1 VSYRAL
7 KLALRDVALV
17 LKDRTLPRIIIGVIG
32 ITFFFAFVLHAE
44 PVVVYGLL
52 LLGCFTAVV
61 EVIIRFKGK

>member
-1 VSYRAL
+1 MSYHAL
-7 KLALRDVALV
+7 KLALRNAAVI
-17 LKDRTLPRIIIGVIG
+17 LKDSTLPRIIIGVIG

-44 PVVVYGLL
+44 PAVVYGVL

>member
-7 KLALRDVALV
+7 KLALRNAAVV
-17 LKDRTLPRIIIGVIG
+17 LKDSTLPRIIIGVIG

-44 PVVVYGLL
+44 PAVVYGVL

-61 EVIIRFKGK
+61 EIIIRFKGK